1 MSTILDRSVGLIIC
15 KRWKV
20 WSIKIDCKGSFLL
33 HELWLSYMRNI
44 CLNQELKTYRILLIL
59 VRMQVAE
66 WFVFITIKSTMF
78 ESSNS
83 SNRLIAFLMYVYLW
97 IIPGRS
103 RERALQ
109 NLPSSFW
116 STLAKTDSCKNIE
129 LLGGNLAVLIVRASM
144 EPLERRVPVVSS
156 TRFINFL
163 RLVSLILPHC
173 AVKFHRHKNFTL

>member
-1 MSTILDRSVGLIIC
+1 MKSMVNKNWFQGQLPASWIVAFLYAKYLFKSRIENIPNTLDLGPNAGGR
-15 KRWKV
+15 
-20 WSIKIDCKGSFLL
+20 
-33 HELWLSYMRNI
+33 MI
-44 CLNQELKTYRILLIL
+44 CLY
-59 VRMQVAE
+59 
-66 WFVFITIKSTMF
+66 ITIKSTMF